1 MSIAEQ
7 TQIFIIFVIVGIIIS
22 FLFDIFRIF
31 RKVYKFSNMLIY
43 MQDIL
48 FWLLTGIIILQ
59 AIFKFNSGDIRI
71 FLFLGIFVGVFIY
84 ISLFSIYVIKIGS
97 FILKLINRLIRKLIN
112 VFEVPICKI
121 LNFMIKY
128 YRNLR
133 KNVLKK
139 LKST

>member
-7 TQIFIIFVIVGIIIS
+7 TQVFIIFVIVGIIIS
-22 FLFDIFRIF
+22 FLFDIFRIL

-97 FILKLINRLIRKLIN
+97 FILKLINTLIRKLIN
-112 VFEVPICKI
+112 VFKVPICKI

>member
-22 FLFDIFRIF
+22 FLFDIFRIL

-71 FLFLGIFVGVFIY
+71 FLFLGIFV
-84 ISLFSIYVIKIGS
+84 
-97 FILKLINRLIRKLIN
+97 
-112 VFEVPICKI
+112 
-121 LNFMIKY
+121 
-128 YRNLR
+128 
-133 KNVLKK
+133 
-139 LKST
+139 

>member
-22 FLFDIFRIF
+22 FLFDIFRIL

-71 FLFLGIFVGVFIY
+71 FLFLGIFFGLFIY
-84 ISLFSIYVIKIGS
+84 ISIFSIYVIKIGS
-97 FILKLINRLIRKLIN
+97 FILKLINTLIRKLIN
-112 VFEVPICKI
+112 VFKVPICKI
-121 LNFMIKY
+121 LDFMIKY

>member
-22 FLFDIFRIF
+22 FLFDIFRIL

-97 FILKLINRLIRKLIN
+97 FILKLINTLIRKLIN
-112 VFEVPICKI
+112 VFKVPICKI
-121 LNFMIKY
+121 LNFMVKY

>member
-7 TQIFIIFVIVGIIIS
+7 TQVFIIFVIVGIIIS
-22 FLFDIFRIF
+22 FLFDIFRIL

-112 VFEVPICKI
+112 VFKVPICKI

>member
-7 TQIFIIFVIVGIIIS
+7 TQVFIIFVIVGIIIS
-22 FLFDIFRIF
+22 FLFDIFRIL

-97 FILKLINRLIRKLIN
+97 FILKLINTLISKLIN
-112 VFEVPICKI
+112 VFKVPICKI
-121 LNFMIKY
+121 LDFMIKCF
-128 YRNLR
+128 RNLR

>member
-97 FILKLINRLIRKLIN
+97 FILKLMNTLIRKLIN
-112 VFEVPICKI
+112 VFKVPICKI

>member
-97 FILKLINRLIRKLIN
+97 FILKLINTLIRKLIN
-112 VFEVPICKI
+112 VFKVPICKI
-121 LNFMIKY
+121 LDFMIKY
-128 YRNLR
+128 YR
-133 KNVLKK
+133 K
-139 LKST
+139 

>member
-7 TQIFIIFVIVGIIIS
+7 TQVFIIFVIVGIIIS
-22 FLFDIFRIF
+22 FLFDIFRIL

-97 FILKLINRLIRKLIN
+97 FILKLINTLIRKLIN
-112 VFEVPICKI
+112 VFKVPICKI
-121 LNFMIKY
+121 LDFMIKY

>member
-22 FLFDIFRIF
+22 FLFDIFRIL

-97 FILKLINRLIRKLIN
+97 FILKLINTLIRKLIN
-112 VFEVPICKI
+112 VFKVPICKI
-121 LNFMIKY
+121 LDFMIKY

>member
-1 MSIAEQ
+1 MNSQEQ
-7 TQIFIIFVIVGIIIS
+7 IQIFFIFIVIGIIIS
-22 FLFDIFRIF
+22 LIFDIFRIL

-97 FILKLINRLIRKLIN
+97 FILKLINTLIRKLIN
-112 VFEVPICKI
+112 VFKVPICKI
-121 LNFMIKY
+121 LDFMIKY

>member
-7 TQIFIIFVIVGIIIS
+7 TQIFIVFVIVGIIIS
-22 FLFDIFRIF
+22 FLFDIFRIL

-97 FILKLINRLIRKLIN
+97 FILKLINTLIRKLIN
-112 VFEVPICKI
+112 VFKVPICKI
-121 LNFMIKY
+121 LNFMVKY

>member
-22 FLFDIFRIF
+22 FLFDIFRIL

-97 FILKLINRLIRKLIN
+97 FILKLINTLIRKLIN
-112 VFEVPICKI
+112 VFKVPICKI
-121 LNFMIKY
+121 LNFMIK
-128 YRNLR
+128 
-133 KNVLKK
+133 
-139 LKST
+139 

>member
-7 TQIFIIFVIVGIIIS
+7 TQVFIIFVIVGIIIS
-22 FLFDIFRIF
+22 FLFDIFRIL

-97 FILKLINRLIRKLIN
+97 FILKLMNTLIRKLIN
-112 VFEVPICKI
+112 VFKVPICKI
-121 LNFMIKY
+121 LDFMIKY

>member
-7 TQIFIIFVIVGIIIS
+7 TQVFIIFVIVGIIIS
-22 FLFDIFRIF
+22 FLFDIFRIL

-97 FILKLINRLIRKLIN
+97 FILKLINTLIRKLIN
-112 VFEVPICKI
+112 VFKVPICKI
-121 LNFMIKY
+121 LNFMVKY

>member
-7 TQIFIIFVIVGIIIS
+7 IQVFIIFVIVGIIIS
-22 FLFDIFRIF
+22 FLFDIFRIL

-97 FILKLINRLIRKLIN
+97 FILKLINTLIRKLIN
-112 VFEVPICKI
+112 VFKVPICKI
-121 LNFMIKY
+121 LNFMVEY

>member
-22 FLFDIFRIF
+22 FLFDIFRIL

-97 FILKLINRLIRKLIN
+97 FILKLINTLIRKLIN
-112 VFEVPICKI
+112 VFKVPICKI

>member
-97 FILKLINRLIRKLIN
+97 FILKLINTLIRKLIN
-112 VFEVPICKI
+112 VFKVPICKI
-121 LNFMIKY
+121 LNLMVKY

>member
-7 TQIFIIFVIVGIIIS
+7 TQVFIIFVIVGIIIS
-22 FLFDIFRIF
+22 FLFDIFRIL

-71 FLFLGIFVGVFIY
+71 FLFLGIFFGVFIY

-97 FILKLINRLIRKLIN
+97 FILKLINTLIRKLIN
-112 VFEVPICKI
+112 VFKVPICKI
-121 LNFMIKY
+121 LNFMVKY

>member
-7 TQIFIIFVIVGIIIS
+7 TQVFIIFVIVGIIIS
-22 FLFDIFRIF
+22 FLFDIFRIL

-97 FILKLINRLIRKLIN
+97 FILKLINTLIRKLIN
-112 VFEVPICKI
+112 VFKVPICKI

-128 YRNLR
+128 FRNLR

>member
-7 TQIFIIFVIVGIIIS
+7 IQVFIIFVIVGIIIS
-22 FLFDIFRIF
+22 FLFDMFRIL

-59 AIFKFNSGDIRI
+59 AIYKFNSGDIRI

-97 FILKLINRLIRKLIN
+97 FILKLINTLIRKLIN
-112 VFEVPICKI
+112 VFKVPICKI
-121 LNFMIKY
+121 LNFMVKY

>member
-7 TQIFIIFVIVGIIIS
+7 TQVFIIFVIVGIIIS

-97 FILKLINRLIRKLIN
+97 FILKLINTLITKLIN
-112 VFEVPICKI
+112 VFKVPICKI
-121 LNFMIKY
+121 LDFMIKY

>member
-22 FLFDIFRIF
+22 FLFDIFRIL

-97 FILKLINRLIRKLIN
+97 FILKLMNTLIRKLIN
-112 VFEVPICKI
+112 VFKVPICKI

>member
-7 TQIFIIFVIVGIIIS
+7 TQVFIIFVIVGIIIS
-22 FLFDIFRIF
+22 FLFDIFRIL

-97 FILKLINRLIRKLIN
+97 FILKLINTLIRKLIN
-112 VFEVPICKI
+112 VFKVPICKI
-121 LNFMIKY
+121 LNLMVKY

>member
-22 FLFDIFRIF
+22 FLFDIFRIL

-97 FILKLINRLIRKLIN
+97 FILKLMNTLIRKLIN
-112 VFEVPICKI
+112 VFKVPICKI
-121 LNFMIKY
+121 LDFMIKY
-128 YRNLR
+128 FRNLR

>member
-7 TQIFIIFVIVGIIIS
+7 TQVFIIFVIVGIIIS
-22 FLFDIFRIF
+22 FLFDIFRIL

-71 FLFLGIFVGVFIY
+71 FLFLGIFFGVFIY

-97 FILKLINRLIRKLIN
+97 FILKLINTLIRKLIN
-112 VFEVPICKI
+112 VFKVPICKI

>member
-1 MSIAEQ
+1 MSITEQ
-7 TQIFIIFVIVGIIIS
+7 TQVFIIFVIVGIIIS
-22 FLFDIFRIF
+22 FLFDIFRIL

-97 FILKLINRLIRKLIN
+97 FILKLMNTLIRKLIN
-112 VFEVPICKI
+112 VFKVPICKI

>member
-7 TQIFIIFVIVGIIIS
+7 TQVFIIFVIVGIIIS
-22 FLFDIFRIF
+22 FLFAIFRIL

-97 FILKLINRLIRKLIN
+97 FILKLINTLIRKLIN
-112 VFEVPICKI
+112 VFKVPICKI
-121 LNFMIKY
+121 LDFMIKY

>member
-71 FLFLGIFVGVFIY
+71 FLFLGIFVGVFNY

-97 FILKLINRLIRKLIN
+97 FILKLINTLIRKLIN
-112 VFEVPICKI
+112 VFKVPICKI

>member
-7 TQIFIIFVIVGIIIS
+7 TQVFIIFVIVGIIIS
-22 FLFDIFRIF
+22 FLFDIFRIL

-71 FLFLGIFVGVFIY
+71 FLFLGIFVGVFNY

-97 FILKLINRLIRKLIN
+97 FILKLINTLIRKLIN
-112 VFEVPICKI
+112 VFKVPICKI
-121 LNFMIKY
+121 LNFMVKY

>member
-22 FLFDIFRIF
+22 FLFDIFRIL

-97 FILKLINRLIRKLIN
+97 FILKLINTLIRKLIN
-112 VFEVPICKI
+112 VFKVPICKI
-121 LNFMIKY
+121 LNLMVKY

>member
-7 TQIFIIFVIVGIIIS
+7 TQVFIIFVIVGIIIS
-22 FLFDIFRIF
+22 FLFDIFRIL

-97 FILKLINRLIRKLIN
+97 FILKLMNTLIRKLIN
-112 VFEVPICKI
+112 VFKVPICKI

>member
-7 TQIFIIFVIVGIIIS
+7 TQVFIIFVIVGIIIS
-22 FLFDIFRIF
+22 FLFDIFRIL

-97 FILKLINRLIRKLIN
+97 FILKLINTLIRKLIN
-112 VFEVPICKI
+112 VFKVPICKI
-121 LNFMIKY
+121 LNFMIKH

>member
-97 FILKLINRLIRKLIN
+97 FILKLINTLIRKLIN
-112 VFEVPICKI
+112 VFKAPICKI

>member
-22 FLFDIFRIF
+22 FLFDIFRIL

-84 ISLFSIYVIKIGS
+84 ISLFSIYVIKISS
-97 FILKLINRLIRKLIN
+97 FILKLINTLIRKLIN
-112 VFEVPICKI
+112 VFKVPICKI
-121 LNFMIKY
+121 LNFMVKY

>member
-7 TQIFIIFVIVGIIIS
+7 TQVFIIFVIVGIIIS

-31 RKVYKFSNMLIY
+31 RKIYKFSNMLIY

-97 FILKLINRLIRKLIN
+97 FILKLMNTLIRKLIN
-112 VFEVPICKI
+112 VFKVPICKI